1 MSPKSKPNAA
11 LAPEAWRELRG
22 LPGNVRRAMIV
33 AIDSL
38 IANPRPA
45 NSKQLAA
52 EGISVEIM
60 RLRVGHWRIVYVVL
74 DGQPVVLAVRR
85 RPPYDHADIRE
96 LAERG

>member
-22 LPGNVRRAMIV
+22 LPGNVRRAMVV
-33 AIDSL
+33 AIDGL
-38 IANPRPA
+38 IADPRPA
-45 NSKQLAA
+45 NSKQLTA
-52 EGISVEIM
+52 EGISAEIR

-74 DGQPVVLAVRR
+74 EEQPVILAIRR
-85 RPPYDHADIRE
+85 RPPYDYADIRE